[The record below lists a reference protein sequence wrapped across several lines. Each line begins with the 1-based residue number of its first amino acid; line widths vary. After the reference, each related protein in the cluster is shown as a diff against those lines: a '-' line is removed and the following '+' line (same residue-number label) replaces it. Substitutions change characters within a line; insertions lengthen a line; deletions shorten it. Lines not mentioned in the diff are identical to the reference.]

1 MRPRNMISM
10 VVVALCVTTAPA
22 SATDLRVAIEA
33 DNARWNEAFNMPDPQ
48 AFPAMYT
55 SDALLLPPGRTPVD
69 GGPEAIRQFWEGAIA
84 RGAKEHAFEIVST
97 HEDGRYAYQVA
108 RWSVVLVKEDGE
120 RTPLTGNTVRIY
132 ERQDDGRWLTKVHM
146 YNRHQ

>member
-10 VVVALCVTTAPA
+10 VTVALCVTAAPA
-22 SATDLRVAIEA
+22 LATDLRAA
-33 DNARWNEAFNMPDPQ
+33 
-48 AFPAMYT
+48 
-55 SDALLLPPGRTPVD
+55 PGRTPVD

-120 RTPLTGNTVRIY
+120 RTPVTGNTVRIY